1 MAKAQPQVKED
12 VAELPFA
19 DDEKPD
25 NEAPQYEAKEV
36 VLGAEP
42 SSKSEKQILPADDG
56 AAELKRQLEAQSRQL
71 ENEARAR
78 QQAEAAARAE
88 HERATM
94 AERQTAAVSTY
105 AIDQAIEAANRQ
117 SEQASGDLERAWTT
131 GDYKAAAGIQRQI
144 ARNEANLLALQQQK
158 QMVETQAAAPRQATP
173 QVQIQQAP
181 PSFDAETLAATL
193 ERSGSR
199 KSAEWIRAHPEA
211 VADQRGRNRVEAA
224 HAHAVNIVGLVPETA
239 EYFAQVEQTLGM
251 GEPVRRAE
259 PVPTPMQQRQTVQ
272 RGGRPAAPVSPST
285 PNLSG
290 RTQRQ
295 SITLSPEQRAHAH
308 DVLGMTDEEYAGEL
322 MAAQESGKLYGG
334 RH

>member
-19 DDEKPD
+19 EDEKPD

-42 SSKSEKQILPADDG
+42 SSKSEKQTLPADDG

-251 GEPVRRAE
+251 GEPARRAE
-259 PVPTPMQQRQTVQ
+259 PAPTPMQQRQTVQ

-290 RTQRQ
+290 RAQRQ